1 MFNIYE
7 AAYKLHKYTRSE
19 ELIADYSYSMG
30 TENCAKELRSIHLDY
45 GRRSGKTS
53 FALDFLNKHW
63 GECIVICPTLALTKY
78 VRGAYRNKYEVE
90 RSRKEF
96 GDISCISAAIRATHT
111 KLSTNPDI
119 ERTRELLICKAKYV
133 IFDEPGFIKPSDLD
147 TIYRFC
153 KPDVTFIHL
162 GRPRK

>member
-19 ELIADYSYSMG
+19 ELIANYSYSMG
-30 TENCAKELRSIHLDY
+30 TEHCAKELRSIHLDY
-45 GRRSGKTS
+45 GRQSGKTS
-53 FALDFLNKHW
+53 FALEFLNKHW
-63 GECIVICPTLALTKY
+63 DECIIICPTLAMTNH
-78 VRGAYRNKYEVE
+78 VRSAYRNKYELG
-90 RSRKEF
+90 RTRREF
-96 GDISCISAAIRATHT
+96 GDITCISQATRAIYS
-111 KLSTNPDI
+111 KINTNPDI
-119 ERTRELLICKAKYV
+119 ERTRELLIWKAKYV
-133 IFDEPGFIKPSDLD
+133 IFDEPGFIKPADLD